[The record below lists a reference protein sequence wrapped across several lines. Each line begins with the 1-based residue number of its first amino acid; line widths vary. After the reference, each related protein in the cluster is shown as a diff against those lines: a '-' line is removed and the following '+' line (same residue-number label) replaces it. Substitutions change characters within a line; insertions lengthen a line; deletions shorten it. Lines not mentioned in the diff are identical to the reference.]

1 MKRKSSEKI
10 VKVGVMAADL
20 NRSNKQVGRY
30 CANGIIR
37 RAFRVNGQWRAPW
50 NEEICKDT
58 QSRILNSTCNG
69 KGLSVELKD
78 AIEPLLAAGKVSGE
92 LVEEYLLAGVMQRAY
107 EGRVGVTMEE
117 ACHYRWVF
125 RCCQIEGD
133 PEMAMD
139 RMAATDEVFS
149 GLHPSMGWLDDIR
162 RWLPESKV
170 NNPRGGTIK
179 WLRGMVAFA
188 LATVKEEGELS
199 AEIKA
204 EAEKRLSVM
213 PLQVYKT
220 VTKRLCAMY
229 TRKRMNAMRWL
240 AEMPLGRAREF
251 TIRKFVPPK
260 SILRLSKLAAGCWFE
275 LMPPKPKHGDG
286 KAPSICSEG
295 GEGRRIVWNWASDE
309 EREKFGGEWETV
321 EHEYFGWKWSSAEE
335 RERTFRREYS
345 EADYDTLRT
354 QAARLLGLVPMV
366 DGIGRDLV
374 AEENGS
380 ESVNYI
386 NASHGHK
393 KTPDRSKS
401 ADRKDEAEGFL
412 GEYGDEF

>member
-1 MKRKSSEKI
+1 
-10 VKVGVMAADL
+10 
-20 NRSNKQVGRY
+20 
-30 CANGIIR
+30 
-37 RAFRVNGQWRAPW
+37 
-50 NEEICKDT
+50 
-58 QSRILNSTCNG
+58 
-69 KGLSVELKD
+69 
-78 AIEPLLAAGKVSGE
+78 
-92 LVEEYLLAGVMQRAY
+92 
-107 EGRVGVTMEE
+107 
-117 ACHYRWVF
+117 
-125 RCCQIEGD
+125 
-133 PEMAMD
+133 
-139 RMAATDEVFS
+139 
-149 GLHPSMGWLDDIR
+149 
-162 RWLPESKV
+162 
-170 NNPRGGTIK
+170 
-179 WLRGMVAFA
+179 
-188 LATVKEEGELS
+188 
-199 AEIKA
+199 
-204 EAEKRLSVM
+204 
-213 PLQVYKT
+213 
-220 VTKRLCAMY
+220 
-229 TRKRMNAMRWL
+229 
-240 AEMPLGRAREF
+240 
-251 TIRKFVPPK
+251 
-260 SILRLSKLAAGCWFE
+260 
-275 LMPPKPKHGDG
+275 MPPKPKYGDG

-295 GEGRRIVWNWASDE
+295 GEGRRIVWGWASDE